1 MMGSF
6 TARHIPT
13 PAGDRTHTPNVVV
26 GGQRA
31 VEFHCER
38 SMQDQVHRF
47 TQIRTWISE
56 SVKICAN
63 CGYPSLGTS
72 GRGALDARG
81 WLKRSE
87 LDCRAA

>member
-1 MMGSF
+1 MMGSYCSPH
-6 TARHIPT
+6 TDRRPATGRRHPT
-13 PAGDRTHTPNVVV
+13 LSLAGN
-26 GGQRA
+26 
-31 VEFHCER
+31 ELSSFSCER